1 MIAMH
6 DIVCFF
12 SGLSCGETMSE
23 PSFLLRQDIRQ
34 HVRHLRRALTD
45 EQQENAADLLAEH
58 AINLA
63 PITEAQNVAL
73 FLSVDGE
80 LNTRPLIAKLW
91 QQRKQVYLPVLH
103 PFSPGNL
110 LFMRYTPETS
120 LTLNKLRIPEPPLD
134 IRHLITLDQIDVMMV
149 PLVAFDRQGQRL
161 GMGGGFYD
169 RTLQNWKQHGFLPV
183 GLAHDCQLVDA
194 LPVAEWDVP
203 LPAVLTPSKL
213 WQWE

>member
-34 HVRHLRRALTD
+34 YVRHLRRALTD
-45 EQQENAADLLAEH
+45 DQQENAADLLAEH